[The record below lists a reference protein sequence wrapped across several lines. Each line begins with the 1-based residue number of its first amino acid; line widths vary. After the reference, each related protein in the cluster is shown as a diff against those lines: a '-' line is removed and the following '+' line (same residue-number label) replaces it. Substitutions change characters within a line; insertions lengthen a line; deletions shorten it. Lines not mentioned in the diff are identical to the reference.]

1 MPEKNMNQEFR
12 LKTIDEIRNCL
23 IEEINRNDLMSKKHK
38 IVCRNLDYIDHLLVL
53 ISTITRCVSI
63 SYFAS
68 LVGIS
73 IGITTSAVG
82 LKTYVITGAIKKYK
96 SLK

>member
-1 MPEKNMNQEFR
+1 MPEKYMNQEFR

-23 IEEINRNDLMSKKHK
+23 IEEINRNDLMSKKNK
-38 IVCRNLDYIDHLLVL
+38 IVCRNLNYIDHLLVL

-63 SYFAS
+63 SCFAS

-82 LKTYVITGAIKKYK
+82 LKTYVITAAIKKYK